1 MDVTMQAAN
10 SARRT
15 NATARELGRE
25 EPGKFGFLLDQMR
38 VAHQSIDGIDSFVGP
53 TTELTQGLDA
63 YADESEREMSN
74 ETDILANQGVERVS
88 ERDGRSQDRNR
99 EASER
104 SSRELDCDDT
114 SQASSTAS
122 DGVIP
127 EVPEPKSDEAPLIK
141 SMEVPANAYAVM
153 DSVGADIEPQVD
165 GDQMDHA
172 AQSNLTV
179 QEGGEAVAS
188 SVNASELNRFHR
200 RRVSSENPKLA
211 SLSTQP
217 DSETGDSTLPFE
229 SAPRSSKRVWT
240 HPMHQGSES
249 QETSATLQT
258 EKLSDGPA
266 LVADETAQIELP
278 ETGSGERHAVSK
290 TTRTEGALN
299 LSSELLSQATASGGM
314 DGQLKGQD
322 VVKLSG
328 ESRVINRVAGIL
340 GGRGRTSRLAQEFA
354 RTEKSKSASNLT
366 QLPEDVDEMAVVRQ
380 LSDEL
385 KLRFG
390 KNQTV
395 EVNLNPAELGRVKIQ
410 IQMQSENSVNL
421 RVSTEHAIVADLLNM
436 GLSQLKKDLLAQG
449 MQINQVE
456 VNADGHNQQEGDR
469 QQRQGNSDESAEE
482 YESDERTETKTSRT
496 FSVQA

>member
-1 MDVTMQAAN
+1 MV
-10 SARRT
+10 
-15 NATARELGRE
+15 
-25 EPGKFGFLLDQMR
+25 
-38 VAHQSIDGIDSFVGP
+38 V
-53 TTELTQGLDA
+53 
-63 YADESEREMSN
+63 DEN
-74 ETDILANQGVERVS
+74 
-88 ERDGRSQDRNR
+88 
-99 EASER
+99 
-104 SSRELDCDDT
+104 
-114 SQASSTAS
+114 
-122 DGVIP
+122 
-127 EVPEPKSDEAPLIK
+127 
-141 SMEVPANAYAVM
+141 
-153 DSVGADIEPQVD
+153 
-165 GDQMDHA
+165 
-172 AQSNLTV
+172 
-179 QEGGEAVAS
+179 
-188 SVNASELNRFHR
+188 
-200 RRVSSENPKLA
+200 
-211 SLSTQP
+211 
-217 DSETGDSTLPFE
+217 
-229 SAPRSSKRVWT
+229 
-240 HPMHQGSES
+240 
-249 QETSATLQT
+249 
-258 EKLSDGPA
+258 
-266 LVADETAQIELP
+266 AQIELS

-290 TTRTEGALN
+290 TKRSEGVFN
-299 LSSELLSQATASGGM
+299 LSSELLSQATAGGGI

-421 RVSTEHAIVADLLNM
+421 RVSTEHAVVADLLNM

-456 VNADGHNQQEGDR
+456 VNADGHNQQEGDH
-469 QQRQGNSDESAEE
+469 QQGQGNSDESAEE
-482 YESDERTETKTSRT
+482 YESDERTETQTSRT

>member
-1 MDVTMQAAN
+1 MDVTMQSA
-10 SARRT
+10 SRARRT

-25 EPGKFGFLLDQMR
+25 ETGKFGFLLDQMR

-63 YADESEREMSN
+63 YADEPEREMST
-74 ETDILANQGVERVS
+74 EPGVFTKQIVECAS
-88 ERDGRSQDRNR
+88 DRDGHSQDSRR
-99 EASER
+99 EASKTLSGDLDR
-104 SSRELDCDDT
+104 NDDSR
-114 SQASSTAS
+114 ASSPAS
-122 DGVIP
+122 DGVVPEIP
-127 EVPEPKSDEAPLIK
+127 ESKPDEGSLIS
-141 SMEVPANAYAVM
+141 SMEVPSNVYAVM
-153 DSVGADIEPQVD
+153 DSVGADIDPQTD
-165 GDQMDHA
+165 GGLV
-172 AQSNLTV
+172 QSNLAAH
-179 QEGGEAVAS
+179 GELSAVAS
-188 SVNASELNRFHR
+188 KANTGEQTLAANRLHR
-200 RRVSSENPKLA
+200 SRASSETSQLHSALNQLDGEND
-211 SLSTQP
+211 
-217 DSETGDSTLPFE
+217 DSILPFE
-229 SAPRSSKRVWT
+229 SASRGSTRAWT
-240 HPMHQGSES
+240 HPMHQVSAQEAQFDSQMGDLSE
-249 QETSATLQT
+249 
-258 EKLSDGPA
+258 GPV
-266 LVADETAQIELP
+266 LIVDENAQVELP
-278 ETGSGERHAVSK
+278 PTLSAERNDVSK
-290 TTRTEGALN
+290 STRSEEALT
-299 LSSELLSQATASGGM
+299 LSSDLLSQATSGVGVE
-314 DGQLKGQD
+314 GQLKGQD

-366 QLPEDVDEMAVVRQ
+366 ELPEDVDEMAVVRQ

-456 VNADGHNQQEGDR
+456 VNADGHNQHEGDH
-469 QQRQGNSDESAEE
+469 QHGQGNSDESAEE